1 MRPFICH
8 RSKERGPFFYS
19 SYKEKIIRFVI
30 RKDKTIAHE
39 EKDHINDEL
48 YVEEFIELNYK
59 NVIKYWNGLLSDREF
74 LNK

>member
-1 MRPFICH
+1 MRPFLLQIK
-8 RSKERGPFFYS
+8 RAGAFFYS
-19 SYKEKIIRFVI
+19 SYKEKIIRFAI

>member
-1 MRPFICH
+1 MRPFFVTDQK
-8 RSKERGPFFYS
+8 SGSFFYS
-19 SYKEKIIRFVI
+19 SYKEKIIRFAI

-39 EKDHINDEL
+39 EKNHINDEL